1 MQSNIP
7 CCVTKFVLQAES
19 MWNLWDTTACGLL
32 GTASVNFLITYSD
45 WILQHTTALI
55 YMYRK
60 NLSRPNPLALKNLIS
75 LDMCL
80 VYTNSNYKDIDQM
93 AQ

>member
-32 GTASVNFLITYSD
+32 GTASVHFLITYSN

-60 NLSRPNPLALKNLIS
+60 NLSRPNPPG
-75 LDMCL
+75 
-80 VYTNSNYKDIDQM
+80 TEEFDQFRHVFGLHKFKL
-93 AQ
+93 